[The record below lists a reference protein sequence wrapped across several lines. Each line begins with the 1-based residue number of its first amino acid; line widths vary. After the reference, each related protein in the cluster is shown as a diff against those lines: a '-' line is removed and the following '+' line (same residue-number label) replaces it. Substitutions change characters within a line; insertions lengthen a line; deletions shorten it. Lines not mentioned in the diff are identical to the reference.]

1 MAEFVCKVAD
11 ASGRVYSQVE
21 PAQSISEARQKL
33 SDRGLFV
40 YQVRPR
46 DVMGGALGQRR
57 EIHARAQGTRDL
69 PPESPQ
75 RTATRVVSRARS
87 VSARPPARLGRS

>member
-57 EIHARAQGTRDL
+57 EGG
-69 PPESPQ
+69 
-75 RTATRVVSRARS
+75 RVS
-87 VSARPPARLGRS
+87 GD